1 MRARSWQKADRL
13 YDLFLPN
20 EGVVAAVLRSA
31 ARPGNKLA
39 GQMLPFSKVRVML
52 GRGRMDHLA
61 GADTLLDYRYLRQD
75 MRLMTLAAAV
85 VEIIL
90 HDHSHGQKYKE
101 FLLLENI
108 FTLLNDQ
115 DLSIEH
121 KLQLVR
127 VFLWKY
133 FSLSGW
139 QPRLDYC
146 YHCGKAADKQSSQ
159 YVPGRGIICNDHND
173 QTAVDISPALLEWL
187 SFILNHDWTDILDSP
202 INQKLNKEWG
212 QLSKLSY
219 QTVFEQPANALKLLN
234 YA

>member
-1 MRARSWQKADRL
+1 MRARAWQKADRL

-20 EGVVAAVLRSA
+20 EGVTAVVLRSA
-31 ARPGNKLA
+31 GKPGNKLA
-39 GQMLPFSKVRVML
+39 GQMLPFAKVKIMV
-52 GRGRMDHLA
+52 GRGRLDHLA
-61 GADTLLDYRYLRQD
+61 GAATLIDYANLRKD
-75 MRLMTLAAAV
+75 VRLLTLAAAA

-108 FTLLNDQ
+108 FTLLND
-115 DLSIEH
+115 EH
-121 KLQLVR
+121 LPLDHKMQLVR

-139 QPRLDYC
+139 QPRLDNC
-146 YHCGKAADKQSSQ
+146 YHCGKTTDKQSSQ
-159 YVPGRGIICNDHND
+159 YVPGRGIICSDHND
-173 QTAVDISPALLEWL
+173 QMAIAISPALLEWL
-187 SFILNHDWTDILDSP
+187 NFILNNGWTDILDSP

-219 QTVFEQPANALKLLN
+219 QTVFEQPAKALKLLN